1 MKIGIASDH
10 RGFDKK
16 EEIKNKLKALNI
28 ETVDCGTNSIES
40 ADFPIYAL
48 KLGKKIKDREVDFG
62 LAICKTGT
70 GMSIALNKIRGI
82 MCAKVNNYEEAVL
95 AKEHNHA
102 NALAI
107 SADLATEDI
116 LKMLDGYIKAQAL
129 NDEKYLRRI
138 KQIEAIEN
146 NEY

>member
-16 EEIKNKLKALNI
+16 EEIKNMLKALNI

-70 GMSIALNKIRGI
+70 GMSIALNKIKGI

-107 SADLATEDI
+107 SADLATETI

>member
-70 GMSIALNKIRGI
+70 GMSIALNKIRSCVLKSII
-82 MCAKVNNYEEAVL
+82 MK
-95 AKEHNHA
+95 
-102 NALAI
+102 
-107 SADLATEDI
+107 
-116 LKMLDGYIKAQAL
+116 
-129 NDEKYLRRI
+129 
-138 KQIEAIEN
+138 KQF
-146 NEY
+146 